1 MKEKLLLWKRLKWFR
16 DQVRSG
22 GPWDYKKNGHPEMEH
37 VGNFNYGATGS
48 ALGVPGNILERM
60 AGYYQW
66 HSGTRES
73 ENGYFWWKEPYGD
86 DPIDQYYINKGIE
99 WYGSNY

>member
-1 MKEKLLLWKRLKWFR
+1 MKEKLPSWKRLKWFR

-48 ALGVPGNILERM
+48 ALGFSETTLKIAAGGYQVSTGNYNFSDF
-60 AGYYQW
+60 A
-66 HSGTRES
+66 T
-73 ENGYFWWKEPYGD
+73 FFD
-86 DPIDQYYINKGIE
+86 DPIDQYYINNGIE